1 MYPSPREICP
11 HMMSLASLT
20 SHAEGKD
27 YELMSKTKVVVRT
40 HPGIHA
46 SSEQTILLS
55 ESIVRRWRIPTDRSI
70 QLRCGSLKLKVRV
83 TATSTRNELRI
94 SYQLAHQCGIGTQPI
109 TLRLAFQAASQ
120 TIRIGPII
128 GVMLNRVTNT
138 PGRRFGI
145 ITAFCRE
152 LTDACRHA
160 GALVYF
166 FTPDDIRSSQ
176 STIEGWVMGPPEY
189 HGSFPIPDVI
199 YNRLP
204 SRKLDNEPSLQQFLK
219 SAKTHWHTSIFNEKY
234 LDKTE
239 VFQALRHHLGS
250 TRYLPESHA
259 CQSANQ
265 LKMMCTKYRVVF
277 LKPITGSLGKGILRI
292 SKTRSGYQISSSSVV
307 GISKKEYAS
316 LNALVTAISGKLRA
330 GKYQIQQG
338 LNLIE
343 VGGRPVD
350 FRALVQKNITNR
362 WKVTSIVARTA
373 GNNRFVSNVAQGG
386 TVSTVGQTVN
396 KSNMNG
402 NKKGASTRLQKAALT
417 IARGI
422 DTKIPFHFGELG
434 IDLALDQDGRVWLLE
449 VNSKPSK
456 NDSSILT
463 DSAIRPSV
471 KQVVQYARYLARL

>member
-1 MYPSPREICP
+1 M
-11 HMMSLASLT
+11 T
-20 SHAEGKD
+20 
-27 YELMSKTKVVVRT
+27 KTKVVVRT

-46 SSEQTILLS
+46 SNEQTILLS
-55 ESIVRRWRIPTDRSI
+55 ESIVRRWRIPTDRSV
-70 QLRCGSLKLKVRV
+70 QLRCGSIKLKVKV
-83 TATSTRNELRI
+83 MATSARGELRI
-94 SYQLAHQCGIGTQPI
+94 SNNLAHHYGLGSQPV
-109 TLRLAFQAASQ
+109 TLRLAFHAASQ
-120 TIRIGPII
+120 TIRLGPVI
-128 GVMLNRVTNT
+128 GVMLNRITNT

-152 LTDACRHA
+152 LTDASRNE

-166 FTPDDIRSSQ
+166 FTPDDIRSTQ
-176 STIEGWVMGPPEY
+176 NTIDGWAMGPPEY
-189 HGSFPIPDVI
+189 HASFPVPDVI

-204 SRKLDNEPSLQQFLK
+204 SRKLDNEPGLQQFLK
-219 SAKTHWHTSIFNEKY
+219 SAKSQWRTSVFNEKY

-239 VFQALRHHLGS
+239 VFQALRQHLGS

-259 CQSANQ
+259 CHSAVQ
-265 LKMMCTKYRVVF
+265 LKSMCAKYRVVF

-292 SKTRSGYQISSSSVV
+292 SRNRSGYQVSSSSVV
-307 GISKKEYAS
+307 GVTKQEYS
-316 LNALVTAISGKLRA
+316 NLNALATAISGKMRS
-330 GKYQIQQG
+330 GKFQIQQG

-350 FRALVQKNITNR
+350 FRALVQKNISNR

-402 NKKGASTRLQKAALT
+402 NKNGVSTRLQKAALT
-417 IARGI
+417 IASGI
-422 DTKIPFHFGELG
+422 ESRIPYHFGELG

-463 DSAIRPSV
+463 ESAIRPSV
-471 KQVVQYARYLARL
+471 RQVVQYARYLAGL

>member
-1 MYPSPREICP
+1 
-11 HMMSLASLT
+11 MMSLASLT

-46 SSEQTILLS
+46 SNEQTILLS
-55 ESIVRRWRIPTDRSI
+55 ESIVRRLRIPTDRSV
-70 QLRCGSLKLKVRV
+70 QLRCGSIKLKVKVMV
-83 TATSTRNELRI
+83 TSARSELRI
-94 SYQLAHQCGIGTQPI
+94 SQTLAHQCGLGPQPI

-120 TIRIGPII
+120 TIRIGPVI
-128 GVMLNRVTNT
+128 GVMLNRITNT

-152 LTDACRHA
+152 LTDACRNE

-166 FTPDDIRSSQ
+166 FTPDDIRSTDN
-176 STIEGWVMGPPEY
+176 TIDGWAMGPPEY
-189 HGSFPIPDVI
+189 HSSFPVPDVI

-204 SRKLDNEPSLQQFLK
+204 SRKLDNEPGLQQFLK
-219 SAKTHWHTSIFNEKY
+219 SAKSQWHTSIFNEKY

-239 VFQALRHHLGS
+239 VFKALRNHEGS

-259 CQSANQ
+259 CQSLAQ
-265 LKMMCTKYRVVF
+265 LKSMCTKYRVVF

-292 SKTRSGYQISSSSVV
+292 SRTRSGYQVSSSSVV
-307 GISKKEYAS
+307 GVTKQEYTSLSSLAS
-316 LNALVTAISGKLRA
+316 AISGKMRA
-330 GKYQIQQG
+330 GKFQIQQG

-350 FRALVQKNITNR
+350 FRALVQKNISNR

-386 TVSTVGQTVN
+386 TVGTVGQTVN
-396 KSNMNG
+396 KSNMHG
-402 NKKGASTRLQKAALT
+402 NKKGVSTRLQKAALT
-417 IARGI
+417 IVSGI
-422 DTKIPFHFGELG
+422 DMNIPYHFGELG

-463 DSAIRPSV
+463 ESAIRPSV
-471 KQVVQYARYLARL
+471 RQVVQYARYLAGL